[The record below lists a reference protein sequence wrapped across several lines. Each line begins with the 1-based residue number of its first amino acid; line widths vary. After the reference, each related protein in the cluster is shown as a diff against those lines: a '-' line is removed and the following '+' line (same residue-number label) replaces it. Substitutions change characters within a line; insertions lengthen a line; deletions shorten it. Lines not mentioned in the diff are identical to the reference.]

1 MLDDFYL
8 RKIKL
13 CYNRIVIITKNSPF
27 SKDEIEKLKEQFD
40 VYIKTVID
48 IEKKVCSAGCD
59 RHSDSEKILL
69 EEGSIQSDIWG
80 GGVDLETKII
90 DFNSLINIRP
100 SDKNMS
106 NEIQGSKIRK
116 KFEELTKYFFKEVL

>member
-1 MLDDFYL
+1 
-8 RKIKL
+8 
-13 CYNRIVIITKNSPF
+13 VIITKNSPF

-40 VYIKTVID
+40 IYIKTVID
-48 IEKKVCSAGCD
+48 IEKKICSAGCD

-69 EEGSIQSDIWG
+69 EEGSSQSDIWG

-90 DFNSLINIRP
+90 DFNSFINIRP

-106 NEIQGSKIRK
+106 NEIQDSKIRK